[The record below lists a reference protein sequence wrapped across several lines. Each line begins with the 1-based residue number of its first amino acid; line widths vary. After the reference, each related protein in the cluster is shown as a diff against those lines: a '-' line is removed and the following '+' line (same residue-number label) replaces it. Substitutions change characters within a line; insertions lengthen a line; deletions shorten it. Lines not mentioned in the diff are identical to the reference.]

1 MNSSGKMSKLSIVVL
16 STIVASIMT
25 LELIP
30 HALAANTIANPSIY
44 LPGTKPYGL
53 TYGEWSAKWWQ
64 WALSIPKTDNPM
76 DDDTGKDCNRSQNG
90 PVWFLAGTGGG
101 QAQRSCV
108 VPSGKAILIPILN
121 AECSTAEFPNFRTDA
136 ELRLCSKSGFDVV
149 TNVDAIIDGV
159 HLRGLDK
166 YNTESPPFTVIFPE
180 NNVYGVAAGPSK
192 AVSYGYWIL
201 LKPLSIG
208 KHQIEFSGANVD
220 YTESGTEN
228 FALRVKYQLTVG

>member
-1 MNSSGKMSKLSIVVL
+1 M
-16 STIVASIMT
+16 
-25 LELIP
+25 
-30 HALAANTIANPSIY
+30 ANTIANPSIY
-44 LPGTKPYGL
+44 PPGTKPYGL

-64 WALSIPKTDNPM
+64 WALRYQKQITQWMMTLGRIAIEVRMAQS
-76 DDDTGKDCNRSQNG
+76 GFELGLEVAR
-90 PVWFLAGTGGG
+90 
-101 QAQRSCV
+101 AQRSCV

-136 ELRLCSKSGFDVV
+136 ELRLWSKSGFDVV

-159 HLRGLDK
+159 HLRGLEK
-166 YNTESPPFTVIFPE
+166 YNTESPPFTVTFPE
-180 NNVYGVAAGPSK
+180 NNVYGVGAGPSK
-192 AVSYGYWIL
+192 AVSYGYWIF
-201 LKPLSIG
+201 LKPLSTG